1 MNQANRQV
9 LLGGELHIPPPVYLL
24 SPNSKYFRM
33 QPYLEMANEDGIN
46 QDEVIR
52 VDPNSM

>member
-9 LLGGELHIPPPVYLL
+9 LLGSELCIPPPNYLL

-33 QPYLEMANEDGIN
+33 QSYLEMVNEDGIN
-46 QDEVIR
+46 
-52 VDPNSM
+52 